1 MDTLA
6 SLIGQSSGMVAIH
19 AHVRRLLSL
28 VATARRVPPVLLQGE
43 TGTGKS
49 LLARALHAASPRA
62 KAPFVSVNC
71 AAIPETLLEAE
82 LFGFERGAFTDARQ
96 SKPGLFQEAHGGTL
110 FLDEVGLLPESPQA
124 KLLTALDERAVR
136 RLGSTRTEPTDCWII
151 AATSADLEQARR
163 KRRFREDL
171 YHRLSVFT
179 ICLPPLR
186 ERGDDVL
193 QLAEVLLARVCA
205 DYGLPSRTLD
215 RDARNALAGYSWP
228 GNVRELGNVLERA
241 ALLSETSLISAYML
255 GIPSEARELVLE
267 VGDAS
272 GPSSDLRQSLDD
284 LERARL
290 LEALDQAHWNVAL
303 AAEILGMPRN
313 TLRYR
318 IEKHGLTRPDRPVP
332 RATVRLRERR
342 DRRAAGGPGPSRPD
356 PEELAAPGVADRAPR
371 RRAISFLRV
380 SLAGTLPPAW
390 VATQGMRVIAE
401 KTEAFGGR
409 ILQHSDGEMDVAFGL
424 EPTED
429 APARAASAALAI
441 RRLIDR
447 TETEY
452 PDIRLRL
459 TIETLNG
466 FVVETPHGE
475 TRLTPEFLQ
484 EAQRALAG
492 LSDRTEHGLAVV
504 GPGAAPYLERK
515 FSLTTHEAHG
525 EPTATLLLRRD
536 PVEGRRGRAPDLWRT
551 PFVGRGQELAFLEH
565 RWNRVA
571 STGRGHVVGLMGE
584 AGIGKSR
591 LLIELRRRLSGH
603 GALILEGHCASHSA
617 TLPYSLLINLM
628 RRECRLDDRPTPTDL
643 SAAVASHLAAV
654 DLPDCIQEIGSLL
667 GLPAEALTALS
678 PAAVKCRIF
687 DAFRRLLLAH
697 ARWGTLVLLLE
708 DLHWG
713 DQTSQEFLGLLV
725 DGLPGAPV
733 LVVATTRSGYRAA
746 WLDRSWASQLAL
758 LPLSPDDSREMLR
771 ALRPELDPARADAI
785 AHRAEGNPFF
795 LEELVG
801 VLGAG
806 TAIAVPIPG
815 TVTDALHARMDR
827 LPAATRRVLESAAVV
842 GREVPIDLLVGVTG
856 TPVDPLVDPLGHLIA
871 AEFLFEQGR
880 ATLAF
885 RHALMQE
892 VAYTRL
898 PEAERE
904 QLHAAALAA
913 LERLDA
919 GGLDEHLDRL
929 SQLAHHAYR
938 AGHWEKAVGYLRR
951 AASAAL
957 DRSAAKEAVECLERA
972 LDALAHLPASP
983 DRSTT
988 EIDTRV
994 ELRTALFQL
1003 GRHDATV
1010 EHLAEAEVLAELLG
1024 DDGRLGWIHV
1034 YWAYYFGAEGDD
1046 TRSEAAALTALASAT
1061 KSGDRRLEHTTTFHL
1076 AQLYARTAQYARA
1089 ATLNQQLVDAGASS
1103 NAGGVEIG
1111 SAQLV
1116 IARLWLLWCLAE
1128 VGSFDEGLRRA
1139 EAMTRAA
1146 NEPFD
1151 RLAVLLGQGLLYLR
1165 QGRLAEATSTLEDAL
1180 PLCRTSNLGAWFPAI
1195 ASPLGYAYAL
1205 SGRLAD
1211 GLPLLEQAVEATA
1224 QRGAVH
1230 ALRVAHLAEAHLLA
1244 GDAPKACHLA
1254 TQALEAARKR
1264 GERAHEAYALR
1275 VLGRVAAKT
1284 GLTEAEQHLRA
1295 AVDLADELGMRP
1307 LAAQAR
1313 LDLTVV
1319 HDQQGGIADREAT
1332 ATEAMQLLESMAM
1345 RPWLARQT

>member
-1 MDTLA
+1 MDPLA

-19 AHVRRLLSL
+19 ASIRRLLSL
-28 VATARRVPPVLLQGE
+28 VATARRVPPVLLRGE

-71 AAIPETLLEAE
+71 AAIPENLLEAE

-136 RLGSTRTEPTDCWII
+136 RLGSIRTEPTDCWII
-151 AATSADLEQARR
+151 AATSADLEKAR
-163 KRRFREDL
+163 KERRFREDL

-193 QLAEVLLARVCA
+193 RLAEVLLARVCA
-205 DYGLPSRTLD
+205 DYGLLSRTLD
-215 RDARNALAGYSWP
+215 EGARSALAGYGWP

-241 ALLSETSLISAYML
+241 ALLSERSLISADML
-255 GIPSEARELVLE
+255 GLPGDEEAGEQAPE

-272 GPSSDLRQSLDD
+272 PDLRQSLDD
-284 LERARL
+284 LERSRL
-290 LEALDQAHWNVAL
+290 LGALDQAHWNVAL
-303 AAEILGMPRN
+303 AAEMLGMPRN

-318 IEKHGLTRPDRPVP
+318 IERHGLTRPDRPVP
-332 RATVRLRERR
+332 RATVRRREGRGR
-342 DRRAAGGPGPSRPD
+342 
-356 PEELAAPGVADRAPR
+356 LAAEGSGPNPPAPGAADGALR

-380 SLAGTLPPAW
+380 SLAGALPPAW
-390 VATQGMRVIAE
+390 VPTQGMRLIAE

-409 ILQHSDGEMDVAFGL
+409 ILQHTDGEMDVAFGL

-441 RRLIDR
+441 RRLVHPAQK
-447 TETEY
+447 EH
-452 PDIRLRL
+452 PDIQLRL
-459 TIETLNG
+459 AIETLNCL
-466 FVVETPHGE
+466 VVETPRGE
-475 TRLTPEFLQ
+475 TRLTPEFLR

-492 LSDRTEHGLAVV
+492 LSDRTEHGLAVI
-504 GPGAAPYLERK
+504 GPGAAPYLERQ
-515 FSLTTHEAHG
+515 FSLTTHEVQG
-525 EPTATLLLRRD
+525 EPSATLLLRRD
-536 PVEGRRGRAPDLWRT
+536 AVEGRRGSPPDLWRS
-551 PFVGRGQELAFLEH
+551 PFVGRVQELAFLEH
-565 RWNRVA
+565 RWNQIA
-571 STGRGHVVGLMGE
+571 ATGRGHAVGLMGE

-591 LLIELRRRLSGH
+591 LLVELRRRLSGQ
-603 GALILEGHCASHSA
+603 GALILEGHCASDAA
-617 TLPYSLLINLM
+617 TLPYSLLIDLL
-628 RRECRLDDRPTPTDL
+628 RREWRLDDRASPTDL

-654 DLPDCIQEIGSLL
+654 DLPDCIPEIGSLL

-678 PAAVKCRIF
+678 PAVVKCRIF
-687 DAFRRLLLAH
+687 DAFRRLVLAH
-697 ARWGTLVLLLE
+697 ARGGALVLLLE

-725 DGLPGAPV
+725 DSLPGAPV

-771 ALRPELDPARADAI
+771 ALRTELDPARADAI

-801 VLGAG
+801 VLGAD
-806 TAIAVPIPG
+806 TAIDVPIPG

-827 LPAATRRVLESAAVV
+827 LPAAARRVLEGAAVI
-842 GREVPIDLLVGVTG
+842 GREVPIDLLADVTG
-856 TPVDPLVDPLGHLIA
+856 TPVDALAGLLGHLVG
-871 AEFLFEQGR
+871 AEILLEQGR
-880 ATLAF
+880 ATFAF
-885 RHALMQE
+885 RHVLMQE
-892 VAYTRL
+892 VAYARL

-904 QLHAAALAA
+904 QLHAAAQAA
-913 LERLDA
+913 LGRLYA
-919 GGLDEHLDRL
+919 GCIDDHLDQL

-938 AGHWEKAVGYLRR
+938 AGQWAKAVDYLRR
-951 AASAAL
+951 AAGAAL
-957 DRSAAKEAVECLERA
+957 GRSAAEEAAACLERA
-972 LDALAHLPASP
+972 LEALAHVPASTE
-983 DRSTT
+983 RSTT
-988 EIDTRV
+988 EIDTRL

-1003 GRHDATV
+1003 GRHATTV
-1010 EHLAEAEVLAELLG
+1010 EHLAEAEMLAEQLS
-1024 DDGRLGWIHV
+1024 DEGRLGWIRV
-1034 YWAYYFGAEGDD
+1034 YWAYYFGAEGDNA
-1046 TRSEAAALTALASAT
+1046 RSEAAALTALASAT
-1061 KSGDRRLEHTTTFHL
+1061 KTGDRGLEHTATFHL

-1089 ATLNQQLVDAGASS
+1089 ATLNQQLIDAGGSS
-1103 NAGGVEIG
+1103 SAGGGEIG

-1128 VGSFDEGLRRA
+1128 IGSFDEGLQRA
-1139 EAMTRAA
+1139 EAMALAA
-1146 NEPFD
+1146 TEPFD
-1151 RLAVLLGQGLLYLR
+1151 RLAVRLGQGLLYLR
-1165 QGRLAEATSTLEDAL
+1165 QGRLAEASSTLEEAL
-1180 PLCRTSNLGAWFPAI
+1180 PLCRTGNLGAWFPAI
-1195 ASPLGYAYAL
+1195 TSPLGYAYAL

-1211 GLPLLEQAVEATA
+1211 GLPLLEQAVDATA

-1244 GDAPKACHLA
+1244 GDTPKACELA

-1275 VLGRVAAKT
+1275 VLGRAVAGT
-1284 GLTEAEQHLRA
+1284 SGTEAEQHLRA
-1295 AVDLADELGMRP
+1295 AVELADDLGMRP

-1313 LDLTVV
+1313 LDLSVV
-1319 HDQQGGIADREAT
+1319 YDQRGKIADREAT
-1332 ATEAMQLLESMAM
+1332 ATEAMQLLKSMEM
-1345 RPWLARQT
+1345 RAWLVRQT